1 MTAEPMAATV
11 PVAEGLFVV
20 DNGTPRLIGSRCS
33 GCGAVYF
40 PRALSCRNPHC
51 RTKLLERAL
60 LPNGGKLLSYT
71 IQRYQ
76 PPPLFR
82 MDNWAPYPIGLIDLG
97 DGVQVMGMLT
107 GMAHEDIRIGMAL
120 TLVIEPLFTDA
131 VRGSVATYKFTPDSD
146 GEQTR

>member
-1 MTAEPMAATV
+1 MAATEA
-11 PVAEGLFVV
+11 VAEGLFVV

-40 PRALSCRNPHC
+40 PRALSCRNPQC

-60 LPNGGKLLSYT
+60 LPNGGTLLSYT

-82 MDNWAPYPIGLIDLG
+82 MDNWAPYPIGLVDLR
-97 DGVQVMGMLT
+97 DGVHVMGMLT
-107 GMAHEDIRIGMAL
+107 GMAHGDIRIGMAL
-120 TLVIEPLFTDA
+120 TMVIEPLFTDA
-131 VRGSVATYKFTPDSD
+131 VRGSVVTYKFTPGSN